1 MSNKTIKDLI
11 NSKFDKM
18 EASAKAI
25 RDLLNRKGY
34 GMMGDAADR
43 LADAG
48 EHEALSKADAAQII
62 PGIEIWETKPADA
75 VSYLRKI
82 NDCDNISEDDRK
94 GLAKDEYMHV
104 MAIAD
109 LKARGAMPFEGVW
122 VYSDKIANEIKRRKA
137 KLRDDYRA
145 MAEDLINKTEDDR
158 EQWLLF
164 ADYNDNVTAN
174 QEGRRLPYRLDFTE
188 YLSKAKK
195 ERLEKVK
202 NFVRET
208 ARTRGYTEI
217 VIAIDEAFSDFL
229 DFYTDETDEDC
240 STVIMW
246 FSDVINGD
254 TIKAG
259 VAVSLINT
267 DIMTT
272 AEVEEEE
279 EEENDGYNGYDSDD
293 NYGSDDGYDY
303 DDDDDYDDDVY
314 DEDTWID
321 CNIN

>member
-1 MSNKTIKDLI
+1 MSKTIKDLI
-11 NSKFDKM
+11 NEKFNKA
-18 EASAKAI
+18 EANAKAI

-48 EHEALSKADAAQII
+48 EHEAITKADNAQII

-82 NDCDNISEDDRK
+82 NDCDNISDDDRK
-94 GLAKDEYMHV
+94 DIAKDEYMHV
-104 MAIAD
+104 MTIAD
-109 LKARGAMPFEGVW
+109 LKARGAMPFDGIW
-122 VYSDKIANEIKRRKA
+122 VYSDKIVNEIKRRKA

-145 MAEDLINKTEDDR
+145 MAEDLISKTEDDR

-164 ADYNDNVTAN
+164 AEYNDEVMAN
-174 QEGRRLPYRLDFTE
+174 QEGRRLPYRLDFTP
-188 YLSKAKK
+188 YLSDAKK

-208 ARTRGYTEI
+208 ARTRGCTEI
-217 VIAIDEAFSDFL
+217 VIAIDEAFSGFL
-229 DFYTDETDEDC
+229 DFYGDETEEDC

-246 FSDVINGD
+246 YSGEINGD

-259 VAVSLINT
+259 VATSLINT
-267 DIMTT
+267 DIMTEE
-272 AEVEEEE
+272 EVAEE
-279 EEENDGYNGYDSDD
+279 EEENDDYNGYDSDD

-303 DDDDDYDDDVY
+303 DDEDFDDVY
-314 DEDTWID
+314 DEDTWTD

>member
-11 NSKFDKM
+11 NSKFDKI
-18 EASAKAI
+18 EANAKAI

-48 EHEALSKADAAQII
+48 EREAITKADAAQII

-82 NDCDNISEDDRK
+82 NDCDNISDDDRK
-94 GLAKDEYMHV
+94 DIAKDEYMHV
-104 MAIAD
+104 MTVAE
-109 LKARGAMPFEGVW
+109 LKARGAMPFDGIW
-122 VYSDKIANEIKRRKA
+122 VYSDKIVNEIKRRKA

-164 ADYNDNVTAN
+164 AEYNDNVMAN

-188 YLSKAKK
+188 YLSEAKTK
-195 ERLEKVK
+195 RLEQVK

-229 DFYTDETDEDC
+229 DFYMDETEEDC

-246 FSDVINGD
+246 FSGVINGD

-259 VAVSLINT
+259 VATSLINT
-267 DIMTT
+267 DIMTEE
-272 AEVEEEE
+272 EVAEEE
-279 EEENDGYNGYDSDD
+279 EEENDEYDTDD

-303 DDDDDYDDDVY
+303 EDDDIY
-314 DEDTWID
+314 DEDTWTD

>member
-1 MSNKTIKDLI
+1 MSKTIKDLI
-11 NSKFDKM
+11 NEKFNKA
-18 EASAKAI
+18 EANAKAI

-43 LADAG
+43 LSDAG
-48 EHEALSKADAAQII
+48 VHEAIAKADEAQII

-94 GLAKDEYMHV
+94 DIAKDEYMHV
-104 MAIAD
+104 MTIAD
-109 LKARGAMPFEGVW
+109 LKARGAMPFENGVW
-122 VYSDKIANEIKRRKA
+122 VYSDKITNEIKRRKA

-164 ADYNDNVTAN
+164 AEYNDEVMKS
-174 QEGRRLPYRLDFTE
+174 QEGRRLPYRLDFTP
-188 YLSKAKK
+188 YLSDAKTK
-195 ERLEKVK
+195 RLEQVK

-229 DFYTDETDEDC
+229 DFYMDETEEDC

-246 FSDVINGD
+246 FGDEINGD

-259 VAVSLINT
+259 VATSLINT
-267 DIMTT
+267 DIMTA

-279 EEENDGYNGYDSDD
+279 NDEYNSYDSDD
-293 NYGSDDGYDY
+293 DNYGDDGYDY
-303 DDDDDYDDDVY
+303 DDDDDDIY

>member
-1 MSNKTIKDLI
+1 MSKTIKDLI
-11 NSKFDKM
+11 NSKFDKA
-18 EASAKAI
+18 EANAKAI

-43 LADAG
+43 LSDAG
-48 EHEALSKADAAQII
+48 VHEAIAKADEAQII

-82 NDCDNISEDDRK
+82 NGCDNISDSDRSD
-94 GLAKDEYMHV
+94 LAKDEYMHV
-104 MAIAD
+104 MTVAE
-109 LKARGAMPFEGVW
+109 LKMRGAMPFENGVW

-145 MAEDLINKTEDDR
+145 MAEDLISKTDDDR

-164 ADYNDNVTAN
+164 SEYNDEVMSN
-174 QEGRRLPYRLDFTE
+174 QAGRRAPYRLDFTP
-188 YLSKAKK
+188 YLSEAKK
-195 ERLEKVK
+195 KRLEQVK

-229 DFYTDETDEDC
+229 DFYMDETEEDC

-246 FSDVINGD
+246 FGDEINGD

-259 VAVSLINT
+259 VATSLINT
-267 DIMTT
+267 DIMTA

-279 EEENDGYNGYDSDD
+279 NDEYNSYDSDD
-293 NYGSDDGYDY
+293 DNFGDDCE
-303 DDDDDYDDDVY
+303 DDDDYDDIYY
-314 DEDTWID
+314 DDTWTD

>member
-1 MSNKTIKDLI
+1 MKTIKDLI
-11 NSKFDKM
+11 NEKFDKA
-18 EASAKAI
+18 EKNAKAI

-34 GMMGDAADR
+34 GMMGEAADR

-48 EHEALSKADAAQII
+48 EHEAIAKADAAQII

-75 VSYLRKI
+75 VSYLRKV

-94 GLAKDEYMHV
+94 DLAKDEYMHV
-104 MAIAD
+104 MTVAD
-109 LKARGAMPFEGVW
+109 LKARGAMPFDGIW
-122 VYSDKIANEIKRRKA
+122 VYSDKIVNEIKRRKA

-145 MAEDLINKTEDDR
+145 MAEDLISRTEDDR

-164 ADYNDNVTAN
+164 ADYNDEVMAN
-174 QEGRRLPYRLDFTE
+174 QEGRRLPYRLDFTD

-246 FSDVINGD
+246 YSGEINGD

-259 VAVSLINT
+259 VAKSLINT
-267 DIMTT
+267 DIMTEE
-272 AEVEEEE
+272 EVAEEE
-279 EEENDGYNGYDSDD
+279 EEENDEYYTDD
-293 NYGSDDGYDY
+293 NYGSDNDYDY
-303 DDDDDYDDDVY
+303 DDDDFGDDIY
-314 DEDTWID
+314 DEDTWTD

>member
-1 MSNKTIKDLI
+1 MNKTIKDLI
-11 NSKFDKM
+11 NEKFDKA
-18 EASAKAI
+18 EKNAKAI

-48 EHEALSKADAAQII
+48 VHDAIAKADKAQII

-75 VSYLRKI
+75 VSYLRKT
-82 NDCDNISEDDRK
+82 NDCDNISEDD
-94 GLAKDEYMHV
+94 GTSLAEDEYMHV
-104 MAIAD
+104 MTIAQ
-109 LKARGAMPFEGVW
+109 LKARGAMPFDDGIW

-145 MAEDLINKTEDDR
+145 MAEDLISRTEDDR

-164 ADYNDNVTAN
+164 ADYNDEVMAN
-174 QEGRRLPYRLDFTE
+174 QEGRRLPYRLDFTP
-188 YLSKAKK
+188 YLSEAKTK
-195 ERLEKVK
+195 RLEQVK

-229 DFYTDETDEDC
+229 DFYGDETEEDC

-246 FSDVINGD
+246 FGDEINGD

-259 VAVSLINT
+259 AAVSLINT
-267 DIMTT
+267 DIMTID
-272 AEVEEEE
+272 EVEEEE
-279 EEENDGYNGYDSDD
+279 DSDEYYSYDSDD
-293 NYGSDDGYDY
+293 NYGDDCE
-303 DDDDDYDDDVY
+303 DDDDYDDDIY
-314 DEDTWID
+314 YEDTWTD

>member
-1 MSNKTIKDLI
+1 MSKTIKDLI
-11 NSKFDKM
+11 NSKYDKA
-18 EASAKAI
+18 EANAKAI
-25 RDLLNRKGY
+25 RDLLNRKGF
-34 GMMGDAADR
+34 GMMGEAADR
-43 LADAG
+43 LAGAG
-48 EHEALSKADAAQII
+48 EREAISKADKAQII

-75 VSYLRKI
+75 VSYIRKV

-94 GLAKDEYMHV
+94 DIAKDEYMHV
-104 MAIAD
+104 MTVAE

-122 VYSDKIANEIKRRKA
+122 IYSDKVANEIKRRKA

-145 MAEDLINKTEDDR
+145 MAEDLIDKTNDDR

-164 ADYNDNVTAN
+164 AEYNDEVMKN

-229 DFYTDETDEDC
+229 DFYGDETEEDC

-246 FSDVINGD
+246 YSGEINGD

-259 VAVSLINT
+259 VATSLINT
-267 DIMTT
+267 DIMTID
-272 AEVEEEE
+272 EVEEEE
-279 EEENDGYNGYDSDD
+279 DSDEYYSYDSDD
-293 NYGSDDGYDY
+293 NYGDDCE
-303 DDDDDYDDDVY
+303 DDDDYDDDIY
-314 DEDTWID
+314 YEDTWTD